1 MLISSCFI
9 LDKNCSI
16 FELHFTGGIGKY
28 LSDWMIE
35 GEPPFDLIEWEPNR
49 YGNWATREYVLA
61 KVRETYGLNNEMGH
75 PKVERWAGRPARTSG
90 IYKASLNGKFFY
102 SNLSD

>member
-9 LDKNCSI
+9 LDKNYSI
-16 FELHFTGGIGKY
+16 FELHFTGGIGQY

-61 KVRETYGLNNEMGH
+61 KVRETYGLNNEMSH
-75 PKVERWAGRPARTSG
+75 PKVERWAGRPVRTSG
-90 IYKASLNGKFFY
+90 IYKVSLNGKFFL